1 MAGIRGALPRDVR
14 VISLIGAAHFFSHF
28 FQLTLPP
35 LFPLL
40 RDELGV
46 SYVVLGLMM
55 GVFYAASGIG
65 QTVAGFLVDH
75 LGARRILLGG
85 MLLLAS
91 GIGLAGL
98 SPSYWILVPIV
109 LLAGLGNSVFHPA
122 DYSILNAS
130 VTPHRLGRAYSVHGI
145 LGMLGFATG
154 PLVIVVLAGL
164 LGWRTALMT
173 VGALGLVGV
182 AFFATQAQAFSGAD
196 AAAPAGALGRAGRTP
211 DFRVL
216 LAPAILMAFVF
227 FALYASAFIGIQTFA
242 VAAMV
247 ALYDTPLA
255 LATGAL
261 TAYLLGS
268 AGGIL
273 IGGFVADRA
282 RRPDLVAAA
291 GMLLSAAVTLLVA
304 SAALPA
310 GALPGAM
317 ALAGL
322 FVGAINPSRDLIV
335 RQATPAGASGRVY
348 GFVYSGLDLG
358 SSITPLVFGWLLDH
372 GRPRAVFVLVAG
384 LLVLAI
390 ITVMRVRARAPST
403 AISALHAPNGT
414 IRGAVPAASGR
425 PQITGRTP

>member
-1 MAGIRGALPRDVR
+1 MAAARGALRRDVR

-35 LFPLL
+35 LFPVL
-40 RDELGV
+40 RDELDV
-46 SYVVLGLMM
+46 SYVALGLMM

-98 SPSYWILVPIV
+98 SPSYWMLVPIA

-130 VTPHRLGRAYSVHGI
+130 VSPLRLGRAYSVHGI

-154 PLVIVVLAGL
+154 PLVIVALAGL

-173 VGALGLVGV
+173 VGALGLVAV
-182 AFFATQAQAFSGAD
+182 AFFAIGAQAFRSAD
-196 AAAPAGALGRAGRTP
+196 APAPAAALGRAGRTP

-216 LAPAILMAFVF
+216 LAPAILVAFVF
-227 FALYASAFIGIQTFA
+227 FALYASAFIGIQTFS

-247 ALYDTPLA
+247 ALYHTPLA

-268 AGGIL
+268 ASGIL
-273 IGGFVADRA
+273 LGGFVADRA
-282 RRPDLVAAA
+282 RRPDLVAGG

-304 SAALPA
+304 SAALP
-310 GALPGAM
+310 GGTLPVVM
-317 ALAGL
+317 ALGGL
-322 FVGAINPSRDLIV
+322 SLGIISPSRDLIV
-335 RQATPAGASGRVY
+335 RRATPPGASGRVY

-358 SSITPLVFGWLLDH
+358 SSITPLMFGWLLDH

-384 LLVLAI
+384 LLFLGVV
-390 ITVMRVRARAPST
+390 TVMRVRGRAAAPGGP
-403 AISALHAPNGT
+403 ALHATNGT
-414 IRGAVPAASGR
+414 VRSRASAVTSEPRIA
-425 PQITGRTP
+425 GRTR